1 MNRLELFRELQRHR
15 KLAEKRALNLSQNKV
30 AKWILGFVAAL
41 MILYLI
47 FFAIIFAM
55 VANSDEH
62 RTSLEFI
69 MGMLPFIL
77 TLDFLLRFTT
87 QQTPSQLV
95 KPYLLLPIGKNTCV
109 DMFICTSMLNT
120 NNLIWMALFVP
131 FALMS
136 VVFTFGVTT
145 TVVFLLVCWLL
156 IVVNSQWYLIC
167 RTIVID
173 SQLWWLLPIAVYA
186 LIFSPIYI
194 GKHAGISQFFD
205 LYGYA
210 GTLIEENPTWLLLFC
225 VVLLVGVYAINRP
238 LQYSHVRA
246 EVTESGS
253 KTMKHV
259 TQLKTLDKY
268 GELGEYIKL
277 EIKSIMRNKNPKK
290 SFIASSVVVLMF
302 SLVIAFTDIYSQ
314 QVMSN
319 FWCIYN
325 FVIYG
330 ATMLTRVM
338 CNEGNYIDALM
349 VRKQNILTLLIAKY
363 WFFILLLFIPFMLML
378 PPVFTGKWS
387 LLMLISYAV
396 FTAGFQY
403 FLLFQMAVYNKQT
416 VPLNTKFVA
425 KAGIEN
431 NYIQVVVQFVAM
443 LVPVFFVSILQSFMS
458 NNIVYAIMLTIGI
471 AFIASNKKWMGNI
484 YKRMMKRRYENMA
497 SFRASR

>member
-1 MNRLELFRELQRHR
+1 M
-15 KLAEKRALNLSQNKV
+15 
-30 AKWILGFVAAL
+30 
-41 MILYLI
+41 
-47 FFAIIFAM
+47 
-55 VANSDEH
+55 
-62 RTSLEFI
+62 
-69 MGMLPFIL
+69 
-77 TLDFLLRFTT
+77 
-87 QQTPSQLV
+87 
-95 KPYLLLPIGKNTCV
+95 
-109 DMFICTSMLNT
+109 
-120 NNLIWMALFVP
+120 
-131 FALMS
+131 
-136 VVFTFGVTT
+136 
-145 TVVFLLVCWLL
+145 
-156 IVVNSQWYLIC
+156 
-167 RTIVID
+167 
-173 SQLWWLLPIAVYA
+173 
-186 LIFSPIYI
+186 
-194 GKHAGISQFFD
+194 
-205 LYGYA
+205 
-210 GTLIEENPTWLLLFC
+210 
-225 VVLLVGVYAINRP
+225 
-238 LQYSHVRA
+238 
-246 EVTESGS
+246 TESGS

-259 TQLKTLDKY
+259 TQLKALDKY

-425 KAGIEN
+425 KASIEN

-443 LVPVFFVSILQSFMS
+443 LVPVFFVSILQSFTS

-471 AFIASNKKWMGNI
+471 AFIASNKIWMGNI
-484 YKRMMKRRYENMA
+484 YKRMMKRRYENMT